1 MNNDEIRQAVRETY
15 ARIARERGGT
25 EVTDANAGSCCGPQQ
40 AAGDASCCAPQNM
53 DSAQSC
59 CAPQQEVS
67 ARSLRAQQSGASCCS
82 PADAAA
88 TAVGYTEEELKL
100 IPESAGMGL
109 GCGNPTT
116 LASLSEGEVV
126 VDLGA
131 GGGID
136 CFLAS
141 HAVGKYG
148 KVIGVDMTPDMV
160 SAARANA
167 QRGGYENVDFRLG
180 EIEHLPVADG
190 SVDVV
195 ISNCVINLSPDKPQ
209 VFREAFRALKP
220 GGRVMVSD
228 IVLNGELP
236 EDIRDSVA
244 AYTGCIAGALPV
256 EEYLATITAAGF
268 SDAEVVTETAV
279 GSGELKGVVSS
290 VNVRAVKPG

>member
-15 ARIARERGGT
+15 ARIAREHGGT
-25 EVTDANAGSCCGPQQ
+25 EVTDANVGC
-40 AAGDASCCAPQNM
+40 CCAPQDMN
-53 DSAQSC
+53 SAQSC

-67 ARSLRAQQSGASCCS
+67 ARSMRAQQSGASCCS

-88 TAVGYTEEELKL
+88 TAVGYTEEELQS

-109 GCGNPTT
+109 GCGNPTA

-136 CFLAS
+136 CFLAA

-167 QRGGYENVDFRLG
+167 QKGGYENVDFRLG

-236 EDIRDSVA
+236 EDIKASVT
-244 AYTGCIAGALPV
+244 AYAGCIAGALPV
-256 EEYLATITAAGF
+256 KEYLAAITAAGF
-268 SDAEVVTETAV
+268 SDAEVVTETDV
-279 GSGELKGVVSS
+279 GSGELAGVVAS

>member
-1 MNNDEIRQAVRETY
+1 
-15 ARIARERGGT
+15 
-25 EVTDANAGSCCGPQQ
+25 
-40 AAGDASCCAPQNM
+40 
-53 DSAQSC
+53 
-59 CAPQQEVS
+59 
-67 ARSLRAQQSGASCCS
+67 
-82 PADAAA
+82 
-88 TAVGYTEEELKL
+88 
-100 IPESAGMGL
+100 
-109 GCGNPTT
+109 
-116 LASLSEGEVV
+116 
-126 VDLGA
+126 
-131 GGGID
+131 
-136 CFLAS
+136 
-141 HAVGKYG
+141 
-148 KVIGVDMTPDMV
+148 MV

-228 IVLNGELP
+228 IVLRGELP

-244 AYTGCIAGALPV
+244 AYAGCVAGALPV
-256 EEYLATITAAGF
+256 EEYLAAITAAGF